1 MTLATY
7 KSHRPR
13 GLASWKPQTKSRAL
27 LHDVEEVL
35 HEYVDLLPLTLRQIF
50 YRLVGTRDYPKNE
63 AFYDRLL
70 DKLARARRAGLVS
83 FDAIRDD
90 GVTIKQA
97 PGFYGMTGFW
107 SAVTNTAKKYR
118 TDRLQGQAVVL
129 ELWCEAGGMV
139 PQLVRVAHEFGVTV
153 YSSGGFDSL
162 TAKYDAAK
170 RYKNRER
177 PTVVLHVGDYDP
189 SGESI
194 FDSADEDIVALTH
207 DLGAPGRV
215 TFKRLAVTLEQIERY
230 ALPGAPA
237 KKNDKR
243 GDDWIVDA
251 VQAEALDPAT
261 LAAEVRAAIG
271 AHLDLEKLQDV
282 LDQEQEDRS
291 ELIAHVEELGL

>member
-70 DKLARARRAGLVS
+70 DKLARA
-83 FDAIRDD
+83 
-90 GVTIKQA
+90 Q
-97 PGFYGMTGFW
+97 
-107 SAVTNTAKKYR
+107 
-118 TDRLQGQAVVL
+118 
-129 ELWCEAGGMV
+129 
-139 PQLVRVAHEFGVTV
+139 
-153 YSSGGFDSL
+153 
-162 TAKYDAAK
+162 
-170 RYKNRER
+170 
-177 PTVVLHVGDYDP
+177 
-189 SGESI
+189 
-194 FDSADEDIVALTH
+194 
-207 DLGAPGRV
+207 
-215 TFKRLAVTLEQIERY
+215 RY